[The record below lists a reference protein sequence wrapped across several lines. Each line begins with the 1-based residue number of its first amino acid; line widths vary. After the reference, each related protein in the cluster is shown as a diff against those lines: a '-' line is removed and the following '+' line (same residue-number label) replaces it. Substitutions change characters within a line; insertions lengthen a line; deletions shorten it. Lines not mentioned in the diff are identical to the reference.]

1 MTGNLISNL
10 HVAGSAAVAPEVGM
24 GATVC
29 HWKDRNA
36 ATVVAVRLKR
46 DGSVKEIDIRGDIVT
61 RTDSN
66 GMSDAQSYTYA
77 PAPEDVPAVTW
88 RLDGKGQWRALH
100 RDGVTGNLRMAHAKY
115 GAKLALGVRDEF
127 YDYSF

>member
-10 HVAGSAAVAPEVGM
+10 RIAGSAAVTPEVGM

-36 ATVVAVRLKR
+36 ATVVAVRFKR
-46 DGSVKEIDIRGDIVT
+46 DGSVKEVDIRGDKVT

-66 GMSDAQSYTYA
+66 GMSDAQSYDYA
-77 PAPEDVPAVTW
+77 PGDEGSPVGTW
-88 RLDGKGQWRALH
+88 RLDGKGQWRAVHL
-100 RDGVTGNLRMAHAKY
+100 DSATGRYRMEHARY
-115 GAKLALGVRDEF
+115 GAKLALGVREEF